1 MAKVLMKGNEAIAEA
16 AIRAGCLNYFAYPI
30 TPQSEV
36 AEYLAWRMPE
46 VGGVF
51 LQGESEV
58 AVSYMIHGAA
68 SAGERVFTT
77 SSSPGISLMSEAV
90 SYMIGAQVPAVFVNI
105 MRGGPGLGGILPSQ
119 ADYAQATKGIGHG
132 DGRMLVMAPA
142 TVQEAAEMV
151 MQAFPLAERYRNPV
165 MILGDGLIGQMMEPV
180 EFPDHLKSEPS
191 NKDQWATNGMDTRG
205 SDKPNVVKSLYLDP
219 EDLND
224 HNLELRAK
232 YERMKQEIV
241 RSEAHN
247 LDGDYRIL
255 IVAYGTMSRVC
266 KTAVDDLK
274 SQGLEVGL
282 LRPQTLYPFPEQAVY
297 DAAVKPHC
305 QKVLSIE
312 MNMGQMLEDVER
324 SIKGCKPV
332 QWYGKCGGD
341 IPTPEEI
348 IELIQAEVACKS
360 ERQSWPR
367 HFRNLDASM
376 TDRPTIVRVAPMAWP
391 IAWWPR
397 SLMNWGFADVR
408 WGWRRWAAPY

>member
-77 SSSPGISLMSEAV
+77 SSSPGISLMSEGI

-132 DGRMLVMAPA
+132 DGRLLVMAPA
-142 TVQEAAEMV
+142 TVQEAADMV
-151 MQAFPLAERYRNPV
+151 MQAFPLAEKYRNPV

-205 SDKPNVVKSLYLDP
+205 SDTPNVVKSLFLDP
-219 EDLND
+219 TELND
-224 HNLELRAK
+224 NNLALRAK
-232 YERMKQEIV
+232 YERMKQEVI
-241 RSEAHN
+241 RSEAYN
-247 LDGDYRIL
+247 LDADYRIL

-266 KTAVDDLK
+266 KTAVEDLK

-282 LRPQTLYPFPEQAVY
+282 LRPQTLFPFPEQAVY
-297 DAAVKPHC
+297 SAATKPSC
-305 QKVLSIE
+305 QKVLNIE

-341 IPTPEEI
+341 VPTPEEI
-348 IELIQAEVACKS
+348 MELVQA
-360 ERQSWPR
+360 Q
-367 HFRNLDASM
+367 
-376 TDRPTIVRVAPMAWP
+376 
-391 IAWWPR
+391 
-397 SLMNWGFADVR
+397 
-408 WGWRRWAAPY
+408 AATE